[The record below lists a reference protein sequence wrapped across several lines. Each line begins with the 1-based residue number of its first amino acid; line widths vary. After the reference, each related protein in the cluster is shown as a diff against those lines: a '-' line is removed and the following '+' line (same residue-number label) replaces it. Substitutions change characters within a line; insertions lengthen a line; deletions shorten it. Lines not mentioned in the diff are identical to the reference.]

1 MAVPTPQNPPNA
13 KTAQDP
19 RGEQGPGGT
28 RSPKSPRPCSIADTL
43 ALVGEKYS
51 LLVLREVCLGNGR
64 FDQLVRNIG
73 APRDVLT
80 TRLRRLVDAGIL
92 ARHPYS
98 ERPPRFEYRPTAAGL
113 ELEPAL
119 LTLMAWG
126 DRHLR
131 TDDDRPMLIEHDT
144 CGEVLAPAV
153 TCRACGE
160 EVRHAELSAHPQT
173 PGWTVAG
180 PAER

>member
-1 MAVPTPQNPPNA
+1 MAAT
-13 KTAQDP
+13 KD
-19 RGEQGPGGT
+19 
-28 RSPKSPRPCSIADTL
+28 PRPCSVADAL

-73 APRDVLT
+73 APRDILT

-92 ARHPYS
+92 VKRPYS
-98 ERPPRFEYRPTAAGL
+98 ERPQRFEYRPTRAGL
-113 ELEPAL
+113 ELEPVL
-119 LTLMAWG
+119 MTLMAWG

-131 TDDDRPMLIEHDT
+131 AEDDRPMVVEHV
-144 CGEVLAPAV
+144 CGSALLPVV
-153 TCRACGE
+153 TCAACGG
-160 EVRHAELSAHPQT
+160 EVRHEDLTARPQA

-180 PAER
+180 PTAA

>member
-1 MAVPTPQNPPNA
+1 MAA
-13 KTAQDP
+13 SKD
-19 RGEQGPGGT
+19 
-28 RSPKSPRPCSIADTL
+28 PRPCSIADAL

-73 APRDVLT
+73 APRDVLA

-92 ARHPYS
+92 EKSAYS
-98 ERPPRFEYRPTAAGL
+98 ERPQRFEYRPTTAGL
-113 ELEPAL
+113 ELEPVL

-131 TDDDRPMLIEHDT
+131 KDDDRPMVIEHI
-144 CGEVLAPAV
+144 CGHELLPAV
-153 TCRACGE
+153 TCSVCGDT
-160 EVRHAELSAHPQT
+160 VRHEDLTAHPQA

-180 PAER
+180 PAEAKPPQTVPS